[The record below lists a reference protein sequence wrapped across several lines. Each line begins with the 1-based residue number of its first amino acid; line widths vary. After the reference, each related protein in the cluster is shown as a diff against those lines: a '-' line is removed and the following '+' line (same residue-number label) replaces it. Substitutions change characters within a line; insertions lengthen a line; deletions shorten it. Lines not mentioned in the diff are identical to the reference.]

1 MVLLEIHTCCIHQK
15 MRGGNSERGRGGL
28 LKIPRGD
35 RNGVGE
41 DKVTVTSGLHAQ
53 AERTNKQTNRGER
66 ATSGGG
72 LDQDPKSDDVAHSRG
87 RPVIT
92 QLATEGMLCRKLR
105 GEGENCSD
113 VSVFLEGGRV
123 GFKTEMMFMRERDVG
138 SKYREATQTGGVQ
151 PKRP

>member
-1 MVLLEIHTCCIHQK
+1 M
-15 MRGGNSERGRGGL
+15 
-28 LKIPRGD
+28 
-35 RNGVGE
+35 
-41 DKVTVTSGLHAQ
+41 TSTS
-53 AERTNKQTNRGER
+53 RKNKQTNRIVER
-66 ATSGGG
+66 ATAGGG
-72 LDQDPKSDDVAHSRG
+72 LDQDPKSGDVVHSRG
-87 RPVIT
+87 
-92 QLATEGMLCRKLR
+92 LATEGMLCRKLR